1 MNNLSDLVL
10 YYLSEINDPE
20 IPVVNI
26 VELGI
31 VRNVSASKE
40 KVDVEITPTY
50 SGCPAIHTIKEE
62 IIEKLD
68 SKGFQ
73 NINLR
78 TVYSPSWTTDWIT
91 DEAREKLRKY
101 GISTPPKNIS
111 MLQSSTLLEVRF
123 VHCPFCNSG
132 NTVIRSSFGSTAC
145 KSFYFCNSCNQMF
158 EHFKSI

>member
-1 MNNLSDLVL
+1 MNNLNELVL

-31 VRNVSASKE
+31 IRNVSASKE
-40 KVDVEITPTY
+40 KVEVEITPTY
-50 SGCPAIHTIKEE
+50 SGCPAIHTIKED

-73 NINLR
+73 NISLK
-78 TVYSPSWTTDWIT
+78 TIYSPAWTTDWIT
-91 DEAREKLRKY
+91 DEARDKLKKY
-101 GISTPPKNIS
+101 GISTPAKNSSIS
-111 MLQSSTLLEVRF
+111 RSSPVIEIEL

-132 NTVIRSSFGSTAC
+132 NTLLRSSFGSTAC
-145 KSFYFCNSCNQMF
+145 KSFYYCNSCNQMF